1 MKRDLS
7 AIDRDIGQDWSR
19 IIQEA
24 FKHGI
29 DCDIMQMGLL
39 PGRSEQG
46 IHEVSTIQNYQLESP
61 RKTKDGR
68 VFYYARAGAACSS
81 GMGCKFYGAM
91 KFAGNTVAAVK
102 IGDNTVMIKN
112 YDDNFPSVTF
122 EKDELYGGYLLM
134 HHGTN
139 MQNRRIIANDATI
152 VTAIAITV
160 VTIGAAGAGS
170 FGVATDVSLKFTKGT
185 KIVVYGST
193 GNNGV
198 YTVKADATYV
208 AEGTTTTIT
217 VEEAVANATVDGD
230 ITGVV
235 NLTLEEGLSGDFVTN
250 SFIEILPNS
259 YADLRGALL
268 ANEKVSH
275 AGIPGTE
282 AALGDY
288 FWVQTWGPC
297 WVIPGG
303 GSPGGVGVGVNQ
315 RTVAFV
321 GDGSINAVS
330 DLTLQGSGYQV
341 AGFII
346 QNDSGGAGPPLIMLQ
361 VRP

>member
-7 AIDRDIGQDWSR
+7 TLDRDIGQDWSR

-29 DCDIMQMGLL
+29 DCTIMQGGLL
-39 PGRSEQG
+39 PGREVQG
-46 IHEVSTIQNYQLESP
+46 IHEVSKTQNYLLES
-61 RKTKDGR
+61 RLMTRDGR
-68 VFYYARAGAACSS
+68 VFYYAKAGAACSA
-81 GMGCKFYGAM
+81 GIGCKFYGKL
-91 KFAGNTVAAVK
+91 KFAGNTVGETVK
-102 IGDNTVMIKN
+102 IGVKTVMIKN
-112 YDDNFPSVTF
+112 HSDGFPAVTF

-134 HHGTN
+134 HHATN
-139 MQNRRIIANDATI
+139 MQNRRIIANDATD
-152 VTAIAITV
+152 VTTIAITV
-160 VTIGAAGAGS
+160 ATIGAAGAGS
-170 FGVATDVSLKFTKGT
+170 FGVSGNVITQFTKGT

-198 YTVKADATYV
+198 YTVKADATY
-208 AEGTTTTIT
+208 ADTTTTIT
-217 VEEAVANATVDGD
+217 VEEAVVDDTVDGN

-235 NLTLEEGLSGDFVTN
+235 TLTLEEGLSGDFVTN

-259 YADLRGALL
+259 YTDLRGALL
-268 ANEKVSH
+268 SNEKASH
-275 AGIPGTE
+275 AGIPGTK
-282 AALGDY
+282 AALGEY

-297 WVIPGG
+297 WIAPGG
-303 GSPGGVGVGVNQ
+303 GSSSGVGVGVNQ

-321 GDGSINAVS
+321 GDGTINAIS
-330 DLTLQGSGYQV
+330 DLATDVSSYQV

-346 QNDSGGAGPPLIMLQ
+346 ENNADDTGPPLIMLQ

>member
-7 AIDRDIGQDWSR
+7 TLDRDIGQDWSR

-29 DCDIMQMGLL
+29 DCDIIQNGLL
-39 PGRSEQG
+39 PGRSVQG
-46 IHEVSTIQNYQLESP
+46 IHEVSDVQNYQLESP

-68 VFYYARAGAACSS
+68 VFYYAKARAACSA
-81 GMGCKFYGAM
+81 GIGCKFCGKV
-91 KFAGNTVAAVK
+91 KFAGNTVVAVK
-102 IGDNTVMIKN
+102 IDDKTVMIKN
-112 YDDNFPSVTF
+112 YDVNFPAVTF

-134 HHGTN
+134 HHATN
-139 MQNRRIIANDATI
+139 MQNRRIIANDAT
-152 VTAIAITV
+152 V
-160 VTIGAAGAGS
+160 VTTIGIAAVTTGVAGAGS
-170 FGVATDVSLKFTKGT
+170 FEVATDVSLKFTKGT

-193 GNNGV
+193 GNDGV
-198 YTVKADATYV
+198 YTVKADATYPDSN
-208 AEGTTTTIT
+208 TIIT
-217 VEEAVANATVDGD
+217 VEEAVADATADGD

-235 NLTLEEGLSGDFVTN
+235 TLTLEEGLSGDFVTN

-268 ANEKVSH
+268 SNEKASH
-275 AGIPGTE
+275 AGIPGTKATSGE
-282 AALGDY
+282 Y

-297 WVIPGG
+297 WIAPGG
-303 GSPGGVGVGVNQ
+303 GSSGGVGVGVNQ

-321 GDGSINAVS
+321 GDGTINAVS

-346 QNDSGGAGPPLIMLQ
+346 ENNSDGTGPPLIMLQ
-361 VRP
+361 IRP